1 MVRFYSVG
9 LKGMIRMIKFEKIKL
24 SGYKNIDSANL
35 ILQKIISLLSNN
47 NYGKSNLISGIDF
60 GFDFINQNTAI
71 RNRMMHYKSGF
82 PLNKN
87 LKSKK
92 FKFEFEYSTVID
104 KIKYLINYGYEFS
117 WTIGEKSKGKIVS
130 EWLNIKDTTES
141 QKYTAYLKR
150 NGKVS
155 MYKSSKTGSCDKEIN
170 IKDDE
175 LIINKLKAYDNLFYI
190 EIINQ
195 INDIKIYIDRHFD
208 SSDNYDISPFVWKN
222 SFEEEN
228 IARLL
233 FKIKNK
239 NRSKY
244 EKLINTYKELF
255 PSINEIEVKC
265 TTLGPDFKLENK
277 LDGSE
282 PFELTDKVY
291 YLTAKDNNLS
301 QVIPFDLMSD
311 GAKRVLTILTYLVQA
326 DIENYSL
333 IIIEE
338 PENSV
343 HPKLLQNYLISLN
356 SLLENAKL
364 IITSHSPYLINYIDP
379 KKIYL
384 GIPNNNGLAQFAR
397 IKETS
402 INKIIREAN
411 EMDMLIGEYLFDL
424 MSGTDEDAETLKD
437 FMEI

>member
-1 MVRFYSVG
+1 MMKIYSVG
-9 LKGMIRMIKFEKIKL
+9 LKGMICMIQFEKINL
-24 SGYKNIDSANL
+24 SGYKNIDSVSL

-47 NYGKSNLISGIDF
+47 NYGKSNLIGGIDF
-60 GFDFINQNTAI
+60 GFDFINQNMTM
-71 RNRMMHYKSGF
+71 RNRMMHLKSGF

-92 FKFEFEYSTVID
+92 FKFEFEYLTVID
-104 KIKYLINYGYEFS
+104 KIKYLINYGYEFN
-117 WTIGEKSKGKIVS
+117 WATGEKSKGKIVS
-130 EWLNIKDTTES
+130 EWLNVRDIKES
-141 QKYTAYLKR
+141 QKYTCYLKR
-150 NGKVS
+150 TGKVS
-155 MYKSSKTGSCDKEIN
+155 MYKSSKTGSCDKEIS

-175 LIINKLKAYDNLFYI
+175 LIINKLKAYDSLFYI
-190 EIINQ
+190 DIINQ
-195 INDIKIYIDRHFD
+195 INNIKIYIDRHFD
-208 SSDNYDISPFVWKN
+208 STDNYDISPFIWKN
-222 SFEEEN
+222 NFEEEN

-233 FKIKNK
+233 FKIKN
-239 NRSKY
+239 NNSSKY

-255 PSINEIEVKC
+255 PSINDIKVKY
-265 TTLGPDFKLENK
+265 TTLGPDFRLENK

-282 PFELTDKVY
+282 PFELTDKIY
-291 YLTAKDNNLS
+291 YLTANDKNLS
-301 QVIPFDLMSD
+301 QEIPFDLMSD

-333 IIIEE
+333 IVIEE
-338 PENSV
+338 PENSI

-384 GIPNNNGLAQFAR
+384 GIPNNEGLAQFAR

-402 INKIIREAN
+402 INKIIRESS
-411 EMDMLIGEYLFDL
+411 EMNMLVGEYLFDL
-424 MSGTDEDAETLKD
+424 MSGTDEDAETLKN